1 MEETRKG
8 NKHKKGAK
16 ERKIYDSPVIFNAP
30 CCSSNMIGRKFSL
43 PS

>member
-1 MEETRKG
+1 MGEKSKA
-8 NKHKKGAK
+8 NKNKKGAK
-16 ERKIYDSPVIFNAP
+16 ERKINYSPVIFNGP